1 MWGQRGNRQMRLQG
15 AWNYT
20 SGASGVLGLRPCKR
34 EVILTLVKIARK
46 TSFKSIVNGRELEL
60 SDSAYSRDRWGQ

>member
-1 MWGQRGNRQMRLQG
+1 MRLKG
-15 AWNYT
+15 AWNYIN
-20 SGASGVLGLRPCKR
+20 GASRVLGARPCKR

-60 SDSAYSRDRWGQ
+60 IDSAYSRDRWGQ